1 MAKFNVLIAAKT
13 TGKAGI
19 TALGNSMQGLA
30 GKMKNVQASMLG
42 MNKVFGVF
50 IALAAAGGLARTIKQ
65 SIDLADSFGKM
76 SDQTGIAANTLMAY
90 VDAGKL
96 AGVNQEQIDKGLRRL
111 SRSIVEADRGI
122 ATYKRSFDTL
132 GISVRDNNNEL
143 KTTEVVFGEIAEKFS
158 QLENGA
164 TKAAVAQE
172 LFGRSGVNLINL
184 LNNGKAALS
193 EFNVELSQNFAQ
205 NAEYFNDQIAVMG
218 IRLKNFRLS
227 LTDDLL
233 PALNSSGEAFGDL
246 FEQEGWEEFF
256 LIIEA
261 GFRTISAAVFATV
274 AVLKFFGRTIIDV
287 GKIAWNVAKLDFKEA
302 GKIIDE
308 GLSDTAE
315 QAGEDFKN
323 LWKIISDTSNAPENY
338 TNQIKGLAAQLE
350 KTFGGSMR
358 AKLDKF
364 TTQMQD
370 FGGMVADVVI
380 KSFKG
385 LEDQLVSF
393 VTTGKM
399 EFRKL
404 AQSIIADMARI
415 AIRATIIKPIMAGFG
430 LTGFAKGGVF
440 ENGNQIKAYAKGGVV
455 NRPTMFA
462 MGGTGNFGIMGEAG
476 QPEAIL
482 PLTRRNGVL
491 GVEGGGGT
499 NVVVNVDASGTDVQ
513 GDEQQGRALG
523 QLIAAAVQSEL
534 VQQSRPGGI
543 LNPA

>member
-42 MNKVFGVF
+42 MNKMFGVF

-193 EFNVELSQNFAQ
+193 EFNVELSENFAQ

-218 IRLKNFRLS
+218 IGIKNLNAS
-227 LTDDLL
+227 MSDSML
-233 PALNSSGEAFGDL
+233 PALNASAEAFRGLTETSASWQAL
-246 FEQEGWEEFF
+246 FTV
-256 LIIEA
+256 LEA
-261 GFRTISAAVFATV
+261 GFRVISYNVYLITSLLQF
-274 AVLKFFGRTIIDV
+274 LSRTIVDLT
-287 GKIAWNVAKLDFKEA
+287 KITWNLMKLDFSEIQRIAK
-302 GKIIDE
+302 E
-308 GLSDTAE
+308 GLSDTWN
-315 QAGEDFKN
+315 QAGDDFKN
-323 LWKIISDTSNAPENY
+323 LWKILSDTSDAPETY
-338 TNQIKGLAAQLE
+338 TNQIKGLAAQLD

-358 AKLDKF
+358 AKLDAF
-364 TTQMQD
+364 TTQMND

-393 VTTGKM
+393 VTTGKL
-399 EFRKL
+399 EFGKL

-430 LTGFAKGGVF
+430 LTAAKGAVL
-440 ENGNQIKAYAKGGVV
+440 ENGQHLTAYAKGGIV
-455 NRPTMFA
+455 NKPTIFPMA
-462 MGGTGNFGIMGEAG
+462 NGMGLMDEAG
-476 QPEAIL
+476 PEAIL

-499 NVVVNVDASGTDVQ
+499 NVVVNVDASGTEVQ

>member
-30 GKMKNVQASMLG
+30 GKVKNVQASMLG

-50 IALAAAGGLARTIKQ
+50 IALSAAGGLARTIKQ

-193 EFNVELSQNFAQ
+193 EFNVELSENFAQ
-205 NAEYFNDQIAVMG
+205 NAEYFNDQIAVIG
-218 IRLKNFRLS
+218 IGFKNLNAS
-227 LTDDLL
+227 MTDSML
-233 PALNSSGEAFGDL
+233 PALNSTAEAFRGLTETSASWKAL
-246 FEQEGWEEFF
+246 FTV
-256 LIIEA
+256 LEA
-261 GFRTISAAVFATV
+261 GFRVISYNVYLITSLLQF
-274 AVLKFFGRTIIDV
+274 LSRTIVDIT
-287 GKIAWNVAKLDFKEA
+287 KITWNLMKLDFSEIQRIAK
-302 GKIIDE
+302 E
-308 GLSDTAE
+308 GLSDTWN
-315 QAGEDFKN
+315 QAGDDFKN
-323 LWKIISDTSNAPENY
+323 LWKILSDTSDAPENY
-338 TNQIKGLAAQLE
+338 TNQIKGLAAQLD

-358 AKLDKF
+358 AKLDAF
-364 TTQMQD
+364 TTQMND

-380 KSFKG
+380 KAFKG

-393 VTTGKM
+393 VTTGKL

-430 LTGFAKGGVF
+430 LTAAKGAVV
-440 ENGNQIKAYAKGGVV
+440 ENGQHLTAYAKGGIV
-455 NRPTMFA
+455 NKPTIFPMA
-462 MGGTGNFGIMGEAG
+462 NGMGLMGEAG
-476 QPEAIL
+476 PEAIL

>member
-30 GKMKNVQASMLG
+30 GKVKNVQASMLG

-50 IALAAAGGLARTIKQ
+50 IALSAAGGLARTVKQ

-132 GISVRDNNNEL
+132 GISLRDNNNEL

-193 EFNVELSQNFAQ
+193 EFNVELSENFAQ
-205 NAEYFNDQIAVMG
+205 NAEYFNDQIAVIG
-218 IRLKNFRLS
+218 IGIKNLNAS
-227 LTDDLL
+227 MTDSML
-233 PALNSSGEAFGDL
+233 PALNASAEAFRGLTETSASWKAL
-246 FEQEGWEEFF
+246 FTV
-256 LIIEA
+256 LEA
-261 GFRTISAAVFATV
+261 GFRVISYNVYLITSL
-274 AVLKFFGRTIIDV
+274 LKALSRTIVDLT
-287 GKIAWNVAKLDFKEA
+287 KIVWNLMKLDFDEIKRIA
-302 GKIIDE
+302 KE
-308 GLSDTAE
+308 GLSDFWN
-315 QAGEDFKN
+315 QAGDDIKN
-323 LWKIISDTSNAPENY
+323 LWKILSDTSDAPENY
-338 TNQIKGLAAQLE
+338 TNQIKGLAAQLD

-358 AKLDKF
+358 AKLDAF
-364 TTQMQD
+364 TTQMND
-370 FGGMVADVVI
+370 FGGMVADVVV
-380 KSFKG
+380 KSFKS

-393 VTTGKM
+393 VTTGKL

-430 LTGFAKGGVF
+430 LTAAKGAVV
-440 ENGNQIKAYAKGGVV
+440 ENGQHLTAYAKGGIV
-455 NRPTMFA
+455 NKPTIFPMA
-462 MGGTGNFGIMGEAG
+462 NGMGLMGEAG
-476 QPEAIL
+476 PEAIL

-491 GVEGGGGT
+491 GVLGGGGT
-499 NVVVNVDASGTDVQ
+499 NVVVNVDASGTQVQ
-513 GDEQQGRALG
+513 GNEQEGRALG

-534 VQQSRPGGI
+534 VQQSRPGGL

>member
-30 GKMKNVQASMLG
+30 GKVKNVQASMLG

-143 KTTEVVFGEIAEKFS
+143 KTTEVVFEEIAEKFS

-184 LNNGKAALS
+184 LNNGKVALS
-193 EFNVELSQNFAQ
+193 EFNVELSENFAQ

-261 GFRTISAAVFATV
+261 GFRTIAAAVFATV
-274 AVLKFFGRTIIDV
+274 SVLKFFGRTIIDV

-350 KTFGGSMR
+350 TTFGGSMR

-380 KSFKG
+380 KAFKG

-399 EFRKL
+399 SFKDL
-404 AQSIIADMARI
+404 ARSIIADMARI

-430 LTGFAKGGVF
+430 LTAAKGAVL
-440 ENGNQIKAYAKGGVV
+440 ENGQHLTAYAKGGIV
-455 NRPTMFA
+455 NKPTIFPMA
-462 MGGTGNFGIMGEAG
+462 NGMGLMGEAG
-476 QPEAIL
+476 PEAIL

-499 NVVVNVDASGTDVQ
+499 NVVVNVDASGTEVQ

>member
-42 MNKVFGVF
+42 MNKIFGVF
-50 IALAAAGGLARTIKQ
+50 IALSAAGGLARTIKK

-184 LNNGKAALS
+184 LNNGKVALS
-193 EFNVELSQNFAQ
+193 EFNVELSENFAQ

-261 GFRTISAAVFATV
+261 GFRTIAAAVFATV

-302 GKIIDE
+302 GRIMNE

-358 AKLDKF
+358 TKLDKF

-380 KSFKG
+380 KAFNG

-399 EFRKL
+399 EFKKL

-430 LTGFAKGGVF
+430 LTAAKGAVL
-440 ENGNQIKAYAKGGVV
+440 ENGQHLTAYAKGGIV
-455 NRPTMFA
+455 NKPTIFPMA
-462 MGGTGNFGIMGEAG
+462 NGMGLMGEAG
-476 QPEAIL
+476 PEAIL

-499 NVVVNVDASGTDVQ
+499 NVVVNVDASGTEVQ
-513 GDEQQGRALG
+513 GNEQEGRALG

>member
-30 GKMKNVQASMLG
+30 GKVKNVQASMLG

-111 SRSIVEADRGI
+111 SRSIIEADRGT

-143 KTTEVVFGEIAEKFS
+143 KTTEVVFEEIAEKFS

-184 LNNGKAALS
+184 LNAGKVALS
-193 EFNVELSQNFAQ
+193 EFNVELSENFAQ
-205 NAEYFNDQIAVMG
+205 NAEYFNDQLAVMG

-227 LTDDLL
+227 FTDDLL
-233 PALNSSGEAFGDL
+233 PALNASAEAFGDL

-261 GFRTISAAVFATV
+261 GFRTIAAAVFATV

-323 LWKIISDTSNAPENY
+323 LWKIITDTSNAPENY
-338 TNQIKGLAAQLE
+338 TNKIKGLAAQLE

-393 VTTGKM
+393 VMTGKM
-399 EFRKL
+399 AFKDL
-404 AQSIIADMARI
+404 ARSIIADMARI

-430 LTGFAKGGVF
+430 LTAAKGAVL
-440 ENGNQIKAYAKGGVV
+440 ENGQHLTAYAKGGIV
-455 NRPTMFA
+455 NKPTIFPMA
-462 MGGTGNFGIMGEAG
+462 NGMGLMGEAG
-476 QPEAIL
+476 PEAIL

-499 NVVVNVDASGTDVQ
+499 NVVVNVDASGTEVQ

>member
-42 MNKVFGVF
+42 MNKIFGVF
-50 IALAAAGGLARTIKQ
+50 IALSAAGGLARTIKQ

-111 SRSIVEADRGI
+111 SRSIIEADRGI

-143 KTTEVVFGEIAEKFS
+143 KTTEVVFGEIAEKIS

-184 LNNGKAALS
+184 LNAGKVALS
-193 EFNVELSQNFAQ
+193 EFNVELSETFAQ

-218 IRLKNFRLS
+218 IRIKNLNAS
-227 LTDDLL
+227 MTDALL
-233 PALNSSGEAFGDL
+233 PALNASAEAFSDL
-246 FEQEGWEEFF
+246 TETSASWKALFTI
-256 LIIEA
+256 LEA
-261 GFRTISAAVFATV
+261 GFRVISYNVYLITSL
-274 AVLKFFGRTIIDV
+274 LKFLSRTIVDLT
-287 GKIAWNVAKLDFKEA
+287 KIVWNFMKLDFDEIKRIA
-302 GKIIDE
+302 KE
-308 GLSDTAE
+308 GLSDTWN
-315 QAGEDFKN
+315 QAGDDFKN
-323 LWKIISDTSNAPENY
+323 LWKILTETSTAPENY
-338 TNQIKGLAAQLE
+338 MNQIKGLAAQLE

-393 VTTGKM
+393 VTTGKL

-415 AIRATIIKPIMAGFG
+415 AIRATIIKPLMAGFG
-430 LTGFAKGGVF
+430 LTAAKGAVL
-440 ENGNQIKAYAKGGVV
+440 ENGQHLTAYAKGGIV
-455 NRPTMFA
+455 NKPTIFPMA
-462 MGGTGNFGIMGEAG
+462 NGMGLMGEAG
-476 QPEAIL
+476 PEAIL

-499 NVVVNVDASGTDVQ
+499 NVVVNVDASGTEVQ
-513 GDEQQGRALG
+513 GNEQEGRALG